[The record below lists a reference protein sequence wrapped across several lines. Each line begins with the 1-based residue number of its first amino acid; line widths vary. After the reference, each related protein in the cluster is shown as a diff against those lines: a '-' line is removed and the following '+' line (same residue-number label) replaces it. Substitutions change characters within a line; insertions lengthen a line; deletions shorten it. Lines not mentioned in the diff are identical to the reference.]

1 MESIYRK
8 QTPLWMSDEIKS
20 YYFSELYTWT
30 IYKTCAVDS
39 HNPILNEW
47 IESSILQQVS
57 FHQDQEKYKE
67 WLGKN
72 NIYIKVCTKSFLD
85 VCMCVCVLCPE
96 HSPISSNNKQ
106 TNLTNKRLW
115 VQIRHKPLPLKFC
128 VFNLKSHSIR
138 YHCSSNYI
146 L

>member
-1 MESIYRK
+1 
-8 QTPLWMSDEIKS
+8 MSDEIKS

-85 VCMCVCVLCPE
+85 VCVCVCVLCPE

-106 TNLTNKRLW
+106 TNKLNKQEIASSNPAQAIAFEVLCFQFK
-115 VQIRHKPLPLKFC
+115 VTLHSLPL
-128 VFNLKSHSIR
+128 
-138 YHCSSNYI
+138 
-146 L
+146 